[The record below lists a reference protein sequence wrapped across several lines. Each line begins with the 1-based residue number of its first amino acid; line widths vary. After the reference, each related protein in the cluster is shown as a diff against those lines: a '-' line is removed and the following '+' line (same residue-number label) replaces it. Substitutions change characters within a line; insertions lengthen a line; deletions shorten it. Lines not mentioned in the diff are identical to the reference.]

1 MFAWTHRVGMTHR
14 RALVIGG
21 GIAGPATALFVARA
35 GIEPVVFEAYPRKDD
50 IVGGFQI
57 APNGMRVLA
66 ALGLDA
72 RLVAAGAT
80 SSQMVFRNH
89 RGREIGRIQPH
100 ATAPALNLE
109 RTALIAALRDEIVA
123 RSIPV
128 HYERRLAELTVA
140 GREIVARFEDG
151 TTEAGDFVIGADGVH
166 SRVRRSMFPDAAL
179 PRDTDMLSI
188 GGFCTHELDPRD
200 ADTITFLVGRMH
212 QFGYASFGRGSAWW
226 CHAHPESAAE
236 RAALLA
242 MSPDELRDVMLA
254 RYRGWAEPV
263 ERLVRATE
271 GWVRVPIYDVP
282 ALSTWHRERVVLVG
296 DAAHAM
302 SPAGGQGASMALEDA
317 MLLGKLLADES
328 APLARVFAQFEAARK
343 PRVEPMIAQAY
354 ANDRRT
360 LKRLGPVAAWARD
373 RVMMP
378 MFSRFI
384 ERALDDVYAYEA

>member
-1 MFAWTHRVGMTHR
+1 MTQR

-21 GIAGPATALFVARA
+21 GIAGPAAALFLARA

-50 IVGGFQI
+50 ITGGFQI

-66 ALGLDA
+66 TLGLGA
-72 RLVAAGAT
+72 RLTAAGAA
-80 SSQMVFRNH
+80 SSEMVFRNH
-89 RGREIGRIQPH
+89 RGRAIGRIHPH
-100 ATAPALNLE
+100 ASAPALNLE
-109 RTALIAALRDEIVA
+109 RGAVIGALRDELVRQQIA
-123 RSIPV
+123 V

-140 GREIVARFEDG
+140 GREILARFDDG

-166 SRVRRSMFPDAAL
+166 SRVRGLTFPAAAL

-188 GGFCTHELDPRD
+188 GGFCKLALDDRE
-200 ADTITFLVGRMH
+200 ADRMTFLVGRMH
-212 QFGYASFGRGSAWW
+212 QFGYARFGAGSAWW
-226 CHAHPESAAE
+226 CHLHPESASE

-242 MSPDELRDVMLA
+242 MPLSDLRDAMLA
-254 RYRGWAEPV
+254 RYRGWADPV
-263 ERLVRATE
+263 ERLMRATE

-282 ALSTWHRERVVLVG
+282 SLAAWHEDRVLLIG

-317 MLLGKLLADES
+317 VLIGKLLADAS
-328 APLARVFAQFEAARK
+328 TPLDHAFARFEAARK

-360 LKRLGPVAAWARD
+360 LKRLGPVAAWTRD

-378 MFSRFI
+378 VFSRFI
-384 ERALDDVYAYEA
+384 ERALTDVYAYDAAASA